1 MQVLERWFWGT
12 GPCCRGQSDQVRIS
26 HMSKFDLIKEEIESI
41 LPKSPLDFELTHA
54 NLVLKW
60 VCKLKPEA
68 DESLKIAALSHD
80 IDRAITGITEK
91 DLKDFSQINEFKKEH
106 SIRSAKFICDMLIK
120 HKYSPEVIE
129 KIKHLVENHEFGGD
143 TETNILT
150 DADSLAYFDYNIP
163 SYLKRNGKERTK
175 EKIKFMY
182 NRLSEKAKDLVKEI
196 KYTNE
201 EISELVNIVIKSN

>member
-1 MQVLERWFWGT
+1 MA
-12 GPCCRGQSDQVRIS
+12 
-26 HMSKFDLIKEEIESI
+26 KFDLIEKEIENI
-41 LPKSPLDFELTHA
+41 LPKSPLDFELAHA
-54 NLVLKW
+54 KLVLKW

-68 DESLKIAALSHD
+68 DEALKIAALSHD
-80 IDRAITGITEK
+80 IDRAMTGITEK

-106 SIRSAKFICDMLIK
+106 SIRSAKFICDLLIK

-129 KIKHLVENHEFGGD
+129 KVKHLVENHEFGGD

-163 SYLKRNGKERTK
+163 SYLKRNGKERAK

-182 NRLSEKAKDLVKEI
+182 SRLSEKAKDLVKEI
-196 KYTNE
+196 KYTDK
-201 EISELVNIVIKSN
+201 EILDLVNAVIKSI